1 MDFLDVCW
9 HDGNIKSIDYK
20 FPLNKKQKA
29 KIEIIANVATDFD
42 YSDRHDIKITFANTL
57 DVTKSI
63 DYEILA
69 NNVKAGAISSAHQ
82 HKTAIATKKYMK
94 YEFYLFGGLIS
105 IIAKSSKITKLRSS
119 K

>member
-29 KIEIIANVATDFD
+29 RIDIIANVATDFD
-42 YSDRHDIKITFANTL
+42 YSDRHDIKITFPNTL
-57 DVTKSI
+57 DIAKSI
-63 DYEILA
+63 DYEILT
-69 NNVKAGAISSAHQ
+69 NNVMSGSISSAHQ
-82 HKTAIATKKYMK
+82 HKKVIANKEFMK
-94 YEFYLFGGLIS
+94 YEFYLFGGHIS
-105 IIAKSSKITKLRSS
+105 IISKSAKITKLEST

>member
-20 FPLNKKQKA
+20 FPLDKTQKA
-29 KIEIIANVATDFD
+29 KIVIIANVATDFD
-42 YSDRHDIKITFANTL
+42 YSDRHDIKITFPNTL
-57 DVTKSI
+57 DITKSI

-69 NNVKAGAISSAHQ
+69 DNVKAGAISSARQHQ
-82 HKTAIATKKYMK
+82 TKIAAKKYMK

-105 IIAKSSKITKLRSS
+105 IISKHSKITKLRSS

>member
-42 YSDRHDIKITFANTL
+42 YSDRHDIKIT
-57 DVTKSI
+57 
-63 DYEILA
+63 
-69 NNVKAGAISSAHQ
+69 
-82 HKTAIATKKYMK
+82 
-94 YEFYLFGGLIS
+94 
-105 IIAKSSKITKLRSS
+105 
-119 K
+119 